1 MALRLTDTSEP
12 SGSNFVKPSTPSRS
26 VVSRRALLIVGLTA
40 AVDLLTIS
48 FCYAAAKATRV
59 ETLAN
64 TDPVILATIPA
75 WLVVFFAYGLYSR
88 NQVLEPSARI
98 TRLLS
103 AVTMCVFLMVAVAF
117 AFRKEP
123 SRSWLAT
130 LWVFSLVIVPL
141 GRLAV
146 LRIAHQLNEIH
157 WLGLRTLVVGVNGEA
172 RTLARVLTKKRQLR
186 YELGFV
192 DPTPDAIDAPA
203 IATLESLRQTVID
216 RDVAAIF
223 IAGSGAG
230 PDALSLV
237 DGALSGLDV
246 RIRTSLGL
254 PHLAASK
261 VLVQPIDGMAMLAI
275 ERLRPAES
283 HLLIKR
289 GLDIALSGLALV
301 LALPVLVVI
310 AVAIRLS
317 GDGPIIFA
325 QKRVGFGGELFT
337 MYKFRTMVKDAEHMR
352 PTLEIANEADGV
364 LFKMRQDPR
373 LTRVGRHLRQLG
385 LDELPQLVNV
395 LVGEM
400 SLVGP
405 RPASLPRLPAGRP
418 RSPGGCGPNQASRAS
433 GRSAGATSWRSR
445 TTSATT
451 SSTSRTGRSPWT
463 SRSSPARCRPSS
475 PGPGHTKSRSGRFES
490 PPRSAGR
497 RALDQI
503 PSSTRGRGCRRRVAG
518 FPTHGERKR

>member
-1 MALRLTDTSEP
+1 MALRLSDNSEP
-12 SGSNFVKPSTPSRS
+12 SGTNFVNPSTPSRS
-26 VVSRRALLIVGLTA
+26 VVSRRALLVVGLTA

-59 ETLAN
+59 ETLAK

-103 AVTMCVFLMVAVAF
+103 AITMCVFLMVAVAF
-117 AFRKEP
+117 AFHKEP
-123 SRSWLAT
+123 SRTWLAT
-130 LWVFSLVIVPL
+130 LWVFSLVVVPI

-172 RTLARVLTKKRQLR
+172 RTLARVLSKKRHLG
-186 YELGFV
+186 YELLGFV
-192 DPTPDAIDAPA
+192 DPTPEAIDAPA
-203 IATLESLRQTVID
+203 IATLESLRETVIGK
-216 RDVAAIF
+216 DVAAIF
-223 IAGSGAG
+223 IAGSAAG
-230 PDALSLV
+230 PDALTLI
-237 DGALSGLDV
+237 DGALNGLDV

-261 VLVQPIDGMAMLAI
+261 VLVHPIDGMAMVAI

-289 GLDIALSGLALV
+289 GVDIALSSLALV
-301 LALPVLVVI
+301 LALPALLVI
-310 AVAIRLS
+310 AIAIRLS

-352 PTLEIANEADGV
+352 PHLEAANEADGV
-364 LFKMRQDPR
+364 LFKMRLDPR
-373 LTRVGRHLRQLG
+373 LTRVGRHLRRLG
-385 LDELPQLVNV
+385 LDELPQLVNI
-395 LVGEM
+395 LLGEM

-405 RPASLPRLPAGRP
+405 RPALPSETASWSPEIAGRLRAKPGLTGLWQVSGRHDLAFEDYVRYDLFYVENWSLALDFQIIARTLPALI
-418 RSPGGCGPNQASRAS
+418 SRA
-433 GRSAGATSWRSR
+433 GAY
-445 TTSATT
+445 
-451 SSTSRTGRSPWT
+451 
-463 SRSSPARCRPSS
+463 
-475 PGPGHTKSRSGRFES
+475 
-490 PPRSAGR
+490 
-497 RALDQI
+497 
-503 PSSTRGRGCRRRVAG
+503 
-518 FPTHGERKR
+518 